1 MTGGDPRPGPGREA
15 LPTPRAGQLLIATPV
30 LADPNFERTVVLL
43 LDHDDTGTLGVVVNR
58 PAPVSV
64 SSVLPDWD
72 AVASVPPV
80 LFHGGPVGT
89 DSALALGD
97 LEPGAEE
104 PVGFRPVFGGTGI
117 VDLDTPVE
125 LVAPVLRGLRIFA
138 GYAGWGVGQ
147 LAAEIE
153 QDSWYVVDSLP
164 GDAFG
169 ADPTE
174 LWRHVL
180 RRQPGELAWVATMPA
195 DPAMN

>member
-1 MTGGDPRPGPGREA
+1 MTGSDPRPGRHRETR
-15 LPTPRAGQLLIATPV
+15 PTPRAGQLLVATPA
-30 LADPNFERTVVLL
+30 LLDPNFARAVVLV
-43 LDHDDTGTLGVVVNR
+43 LDHDDTGTLGVVVSR
-58 PAPVSV
+58 PSEIPV

-72 AVASVPPV
+72 AAASPPQV

-97 LEPGAEE
+97 LAPGAEE
-104 PVGFRPVFGGTGI
+104 PVGFRPVFAGLGI

-125 LVAPVLRGLRIFA
+125 LVVPVLRGLRVFA

-147 LAAEIE
+147 LADEIE

-169 ADPTE
+169 PAPAD
-174 LWRHVL
+174 LWRRVL
-180 RRQPGELAWVATMPA
+180 RRQPGELAWVATMPS
-195 DPAMN
+195 DPALN